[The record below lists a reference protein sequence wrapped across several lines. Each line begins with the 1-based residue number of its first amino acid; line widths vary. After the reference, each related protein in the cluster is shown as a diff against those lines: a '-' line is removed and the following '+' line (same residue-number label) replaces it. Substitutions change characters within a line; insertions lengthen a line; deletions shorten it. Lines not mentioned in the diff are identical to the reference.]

1 MRETMEFKGYIRENG
16 MVASRNHVAILP
28 SVVCANDVALGI
40 ANQVMNT
47 RALPRVRLPRPADSS
62 RAICFCSGSLSVPA
76 WMVSISLAPSPSS
89 GSSFS

>member
-47 RALPRVRLPRPADSS
+47 RRCCTTRGAVNCRR
-62 RAICFCSGSLSVPA
+62 IWTG
-76 WMVSISLAPSPSS
+76 
-89 GSSFS
+89 